1 MEKVKNYFIYI
12 NIYTCNLNEL
22 LIYFSKIK
30 IPIFVQT
37 LLLFHVI
44 SNHINIIIFSFVNS
58 VIESFDSIISFE
70 IT

>member
-58 VIESFDSIISFE
+58 IIKSLDSIISFE